1 MKLRSHLYIFALVGC
16 VLGFTSAANAQDV
29 VGTAVVDGARV
40 DLLSDQT
47 WRYSNPATD
56 TSSTCPPINSFVS
69 FCGAPSWISTAL
81 PTPDFAAAYRQSG
94 RIYGGI
100 IYEELGTSAGMTQDF
115 MRNAMLQ
122 YAAQA
127 TGVPVDQVPVLDAA
141 TTVVNDVPA
150 ERISYSLNVGGIDV
164 VYQNTVV
171 VTEDHTFQFL
181 VWTIGSSFEDAER
194 AVAADFLSRVR
205 LNLPK

>member
-1 MKLRSHLYIFALVGC
+1 
-16 VLGFTSAANAQDV
+16 
-29 VGTAVVDGARV
+29 
-40 DLLSDQT
+40 
-47 WRYSNPATD
+47 
-56 TSSTCPPINSFVS
+56 
-69 FCGAPSWISTAL
+69 
-81 PTPDFAAAYRQSG
+81 
-94 RIYGGI
+94 
-100 IYEELGTSAGMTQDF
+100 MTQDF